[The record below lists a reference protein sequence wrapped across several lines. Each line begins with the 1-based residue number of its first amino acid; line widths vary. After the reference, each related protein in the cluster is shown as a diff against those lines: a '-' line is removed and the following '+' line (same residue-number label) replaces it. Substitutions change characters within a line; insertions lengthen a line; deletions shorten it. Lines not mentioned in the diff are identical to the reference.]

1 MLGIIAAILIV
12 FWVLGFFA
20 FHVTGALIHVALVL
34 GLILLES
41 GEVFKNTASIRR
53 AIENYIRILSLLT

>member
-34 GLILLES
+34 GPTLLLVHFVKGS
-41 GEVFKNTASIRR
+41 RAS
-53 AIENYIRILSLLT
+53 A